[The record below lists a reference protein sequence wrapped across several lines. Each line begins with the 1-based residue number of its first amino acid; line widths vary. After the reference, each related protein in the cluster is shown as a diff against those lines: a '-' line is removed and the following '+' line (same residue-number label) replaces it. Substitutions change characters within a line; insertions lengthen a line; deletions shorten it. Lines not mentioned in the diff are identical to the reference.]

1 MQRKKLPIG
10 IENYKE
16 FRDKSYYYVDKTLM
30 IRDLLDIGGKVNL
43 FTRPRRFG
51 KTLML
56 SMLKTYFEHELMENG
71 NFLDNSHY
79 FEGMK
84 ILEAGNAYIRH
95 MGKYPVVYLTLKS
108 AKQPDYDLAYTMLTR
123 QIAAEYDRHRYV
135 LLGKCLSEPEKQ
147 RYQEILALVEK
158 PSLYIDALQF
168 LSQCLKKYHHTNV
181 IVLLDEYDVPLE
193 NAFFA
198 GFYDQM
204 VDFIRSLFESVL
216 KTNDCLEFA
225 VVTGCLRISKESIF
239 TGLNNLNINSILTRN
254 CGEYFGFNEAEVE
267 KMLAFYGIR
276 ERFTEVR
283 EWYGGYLFG
292 ETEIYNPWSLISYV
306 YTAIDNSVVFPKPY
320 WSNTSSNSIV
330 RELVERADDTV
341 RGELEELLAD
351 RTIEKP
357 IHEDITYDDIY
368 RSQDNLWNFL
378 FFTGYLKAVS
388 QRFERSKI
396 YLTLTI
402 PNSEIKYIYENM
414 IREWFDMAV
423 RKADFTPLYQALHIQ
438 DTAAIEEFINGQLT
452 FSISYHDA
460 AEQFYHG
467 YLLGILGGIGGYRI
481 LSNREQGLGRPDIIL
496 RPNNPAH
503 DAFVIEIKQ
512 VKQFNLRS
520 EACDEALKQIT
531 EKNYAFELLSNGYEK
546 VICYGICFC
555 DKVCMVKTMPVLK
568 SSYSL

>member
-56 SMLKTYFEHELMENG
+56 SMIKTYFEQELMEDG
-71 NFLDNSHY
+71 TFLDNSHY
-79 FEGMK
+79 FDGMK
-84 ILEAGNAYIRH
+84 ILEAGDGYIRH
-95 MGKYPVVYLTLKS
+95 MGKYPVIYLTLKS

-254 CGEYFGFNEAEVE
+254 FGEYFGFHESEVE
-267 KMLAFYGIR
+267 EMLTFYGIR
-276 ERFTEVR
+276 ERFAEVR
-283 EWYGGYLFG
+283 EWYDGYLFG

-306 YTAIDNSVVFPKPY
+306 YTAIDNPAAFPKPY

-341 RGELEELLAD
+341 RGELEELLAG

-368 RSQDNLWNFL
+368 RSQGNLWNFL

-396 YLTLTI
+396 YLTLTV
-402 PNSEIKYIYENM
+402 PNLEIKYIYENM

-438 DTAAIEEFINGQLT
+438 DTTAIEEFINGQLT

-520 EACDEALKQIT
+520 EACDEALKQIV

-555 DKVCMVKTMPVLK
+555 DKVCMVKTMPVLE
-568 SSYSL
+568 S